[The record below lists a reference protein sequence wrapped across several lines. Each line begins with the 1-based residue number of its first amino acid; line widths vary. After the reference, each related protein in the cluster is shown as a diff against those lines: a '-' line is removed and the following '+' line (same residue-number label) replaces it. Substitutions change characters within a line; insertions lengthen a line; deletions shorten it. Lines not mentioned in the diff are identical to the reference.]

1 MPDDTQSPDPDPDLD
16 LDPDLESEDAGENE
30 AGDSPSSP
38 PPLPVLTF
46 AEARVLGCLLEKE
59 TTTPDAYP
67 LTFNALHSACNQ
79 SSNRDPV
86 TDLGTDEV
94 EEAMEGLRY
103 KKLSMLVHQAGARV
117 PKCKHTLENK
127 FPYLT
132 KGQQALVCVL
142 LLRGQQ
148 TAGEL
153 RQRTERL
160 HPFVD
165 VERVQTV
172 LEELAALA
180 PQPLVRHVP
189 AGGGRRVATYVHLLC
204 GEPDTSLAVPS
215 HPSTPASSESPAAS
229 WREEM
234 ESELASLREEV
245 AGLRQEIGEL
255 KSELGM

>member
-1 MPDDTQSPDPDPDLD
+1 MSDEPPFAEPDETS
-16 LDPDLESEDAGENE
+16 GEE
-30 AGDSPSSP
+30 PF
-38 PPLPVLTF
+38 LTF
-46 AEARVLGCLLEKE
+46 AEARALGCLLEKE
-59 TTTPDAYP
+59 ATTPDHYP
-67 LTFNALHSACNQ
+67 LSPNSLHTACNQ

-103 KKLSMLVHQAGARV
+103 KKLAILVHQSGARV

-127 FPYLT
+127 LPYIT
-132 KGQQALVCVL
+132 KGQQAILCVL

-165 VERVQTV
+165 VAKVEST
-172 LEELAALA
+172 LELMAEYE
-180 PQPLVRHVP
+180 PEPLVKVIP
-189 AGGGRRVATYVHLLC
+189 AGGGLRVVTYVHTWC
-204 GEPDTSLAVPS
+204 GEVVSDVFPVVQK
-215 HPSTPASSESPAAS
+215 SESSVPMAS

-234 ESELASLREEV
+234 ENEVNALKAEISDLKAELESLKV
-245 AGLRQEIGEL
+245 N
-255 KSELGM
+255 LGA